1 MGLRVG
7 RLKKGGRCWGRSNH
21 PQTMRRVAALAPVA
35 PPDSPILGAIGRLS
49 DRRRATQTVGRA
61 LGRNPMTADI
71 AQRIGNCAGRL
82 ALAIE
87 LQDDA
92 QARALIT
99 GGHFCQ
105 ARLCSFCEWRRTRA
119 WRGRLISGLGRFAE
133 AFPTHKAVFLTL
145 TVRNCPIHETG
156 ATIKHL
162 HSSFARMVRT
172 SWWPTPFYLRRTEV
186 TLGKPSFA
194 DDLPNAPAA
203 PMQTASDVPG
213 CLPER
218 DGAPAGAT
226 RSSGASA
233 APAASLYGLWAHP
246 HLHALLMVPA
256 GYFGPGYIRQG
267 QWQQNWAAALGVDYA
282 PVIDVRRATSKAGSP
297 VLADAAQDAVM
308 EAAKYISKANDISKL
323 GAHAAELHQQ
333 LKGQRMIQLSHRLSK
348 FIKAGEIEAE
358 EMLDLDTVNASQNP
372 MFHTVVQW
380 DSLLS
385 EYKIAP

>member
-1 MGLRVG
+1 MGLAIASR
-7 RLKKGGRCWGRSNH
+7 KKGGRCWGREHH

-35 PPDSPILGAIGRLS
+35 PPDGPIMGAIGRLS

-119 WRGRLISGLGRFAE
+119 WRGRLISGLTRFGE
-133 AFPTHKAVFLTL
+133 AFPTHRAVFLTL

-156 ATIKHL
+156 ETIKWL
-162 HSSFARMVRT
+162 HSSFARMVR
-172 SWWPTPFYLRRTEV
+172 SKWWPTPFYLRRTEV

-194 DDLPNAPAA
+194 DDLPTAPVA
-203 PMQTASDVPG
+203 PMRRASDVPG
-213 CLPER
+213 SLPER
-218 DGAPAGAT
+218 DGAPAGAPGSDPVCT
-226 RSSGASA
+226 
-233 APAASLYGLWAHP
+233 APTPSLYGLWAHP

-256 GYFGPGYIRQG
+256 GYWARGYIRQG
-267 QWQQNWAAALGVDYA
+267 QWQQHWAAALGVDYA

-333 LKGQRMIQLSHRLSK
+333 LKGQRMIQLSQKLSK
-348 FIKAGEIEAE
+348 FIKAGEIEAD
-358 EMLDLDTVNASQNP
+358 EMLDLDTVNASENP

>member
-1 MGLRVG
+1 MGLAIASR
-7 RLKKGGRCWGRSNH
+7 KKGGRCWGENN
-21 PQTMRRVAALAPVA
+21 PPPAMRTVPAVAPVA
-35 PPDSPILGAIGRLS
+35 SPDSPILGAIGRLS
-49 DRRRATQTVGRA
+49 DRRRSTQTVGRA

-92 QARALIT
+92 TARALIT

-119 WRGRLISGLGRFAE
+119 WRGRLIAGLTRFGE
-133 AFPTHKAVFLTL
+133 VHPTHKALFLTL

-162 HSSFARMVRT
+162 HASFRRMVR
-172 SWWPTPFYLRRTEV
+172 SPWWPTPFYLRRTEV
-186 TLGKPSFA
+186 TLGKPSFV
-194 DDLPNAPAA
+194 DDLPNAPVS
-203 PMQTASDVPG
+203 PRRSTSDVPG
-213 CLPER
+213 CLADPSE
-218 DGAPAGAT
+218 APGGAT
-226 RSSGASA
+226 RSKPPSGDATAS
-233 APAASLYGLWAHP
+233 PYGLWAHP

-267 QWQQNWAAALGVDYA
+267 QWQQHWAAALGVDYA

-333 LKGQRMIQLSHRLSK
+333 LKGQRMIQLSQKLSK
-348 FIKAGEIEAE
+348 FIKAGEIEAD
-358 EMLDLDTVNASQNP
+358 EMLDLDTVEASQNP
-372 MFHTVVQW
+372 MFHTVVEW

-385 EYKIAP
+385 EYKLAP